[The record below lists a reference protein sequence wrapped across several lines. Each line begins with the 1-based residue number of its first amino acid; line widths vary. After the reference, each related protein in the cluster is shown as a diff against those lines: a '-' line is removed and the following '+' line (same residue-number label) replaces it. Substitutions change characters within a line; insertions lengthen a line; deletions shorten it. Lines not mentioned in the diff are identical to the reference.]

1 MSSIK
6 IKYFTYGTTFAI
18 IKCKM
23 QLTDCE
29 RLTIRSQAWNEWI
42 GKKMW
47 RAQKGYSKADVP
59 PDAYSTYERE
69 SYAALLYG
77 CLDFSIE

>member
-1 MSSIK
+1 
-6 IKYFTYGTTFAI
+6 
-18 IKCKM
+18 
-23 QLTDCE
+23 
-29 RLTIRSQAWNEWI
+29 
-42 GKKMW
+42 MW
-47 RAQKGYSKADVP
+47 TAQKGYSKADVP